1 MGQLVDEIKPQYDS
15 KVNFLV
21 IYVDEDKEEP
31 VASEF
36 NVQYVPMTVIFDKNG
51 RQQESL
57 TGAVPKTTVTK
68 VLDDLVK

>member
-1 MGQLVDEIKPQYDS
+1 MGQLVDEIKPNYDS

-21 IYVDEDKEEP
+21 VFVDEEKEQP

-36 NVQYVPMTVIFDKNG
+36 NVQYVPMTIIFDKNG
-51 RQQESL
+51 NEKETFINLVAKDKL
-57 TGAVPKTTVTK
+57 TG